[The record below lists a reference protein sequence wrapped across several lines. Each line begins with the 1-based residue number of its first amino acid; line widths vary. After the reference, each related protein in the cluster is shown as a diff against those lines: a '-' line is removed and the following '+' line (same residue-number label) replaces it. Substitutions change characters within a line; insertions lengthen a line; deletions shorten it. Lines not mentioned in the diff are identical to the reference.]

1 MNLRTS
7 LPIDKST
14 LDINYHTPILG
25 IGSCFAENI
34 GHRLQQYKFPS
45 LLNPFGIV
53 YNPIS
58 IQQSILRL
66 INGEEYTS
74 EDLIINQGLF
84 YSFDH
89 HGQFSDTDPIR
100 VLALINQSLQTGSDF
115 LKTTKYLI
123 ITLGTANTFVQ
134 RSTGKT
140 VANCHKVPTQEFEK
154 KRLSPEQIYTALS
167 ESLSQILTINPSIEV
182 ILTVSPIRHIR
193 DGLIESQRSKASL
206 LLAVEQL
213 VEALPFVSYFPA
225 YELMVDDLRDYRFYE
240 KDMIHPNQVAIDYI
254 WKGFQQAYFSENT
267 VQLLSQVKKVVTASQ
282 HRPFH
287 PTLPAHQTFLKN
299 QLRTIERLTTSHSY
313 LDFQTEVALFE
324 QQLL

>member
-66 INGEEYTS
+66 INGEGYTS

-115 LKTTKYLI
+115 LKTCLLYT
-123 ITLGTANTFVQ
+123 
-134 RSTGKT
+134 
-140 VANCHKVPTQEFEK
+140 
-154 KRLSPEQIYTALS
+154 SP
-167 ESLSQILTINPSIEV
+167 
-182 ILTVSPIRHIR
+182 SPR
-193 DGLIESQRSKASL
+193 DRG
-206 LLAVEQL
+206 
-213 VEALPFVSYFPA
+213 
-225 YELMVDDLRDYRFYE
+225 
-240 KDMIHPNQVAIDYI
+240 
-254 WKGFQQAYFSENT
+254 
-267 VQLLSQVKKVVTASQ
+267 
-282 HRPFH
+282 
-287 PTLPAHQTFLKN
+287 
-299 QLRTIERLTTSHSY
+299 
-313 LDFQTEVALFE
+313 
-324 QQLL
+324 